1 MYSLN
6 KIRNEVRKY
15 LIKQIIESGEN
26 DMFDNK
32 INIEK
37 VKNCFEKENDI
48 QNKQTE
54 SELKIDLNKSLN
66 DIQNSELFESII
78 NLKNK
83 HVG

>member
-37 VKNCFEKENDI
+37 VKNCFEKENEI
-48 QNKQTE
+48 QNKQAE